1 MEKICP
7 ICGKTLKDDATVCT
21 KCGTAVPSAPAA
33 PVEETP
39 VVETPVVEIPVEET
53 PVVETPVVEIPVEE
67 TPVVEAPTPKFCI
80 KCGNPLEA
88 GVAFCGKCGAPV
100 AATAPSNETPAPA
113 PKKPMSKKTK
123 TIIGVAA
130 AVAAVILIAI
140 IIIASISTPE
150 TALNNYAAIM
160 SGDMSKVESMA
171 PAAYWNYVAE
181 SEGVSKRELIAELKE
196 EYAENVDELKERYG
210 LYKVTGEILTETDMS
225 DETLELIAEGLTKYG
240 IKKSDVKEGK
250 TLKVELRIQGLS
262 DSDAN
267 TGNLHAVKIGTSWYL
282 IYYYTWSGQTLVY
295 FLVN

>member
-7 ICGKTLKDDATVCT
+7 LCGRALSEDATVCS
-21 KCGTAVPSAPAA
+21 KCGTNISPAATNPDPAPVEDFRFQPETEAPVVDA
-33 PVEETP
+33 PVEE
-39 VVETPVVEIPVEET
+39 
-53 PVVETPVVEIPVEE
+53 
-67 TPVVEAPTPKFCI
+67 APAANTPKFCI

-88 GVAFCGKCGAPV
+88 GVAFCGKCGAPI
-100 AATAPSNETPAPA
+100 AAIPSNETPAPA

-267 TGNLHAVKIGTSWYL
+267 TGNLHAVKIGASWYL
-282 IYYYTWSGQTLVY
+282 INYYTWSGQTLVY